1 MNNCFSGLMCGV
13 LFILTTS
20 YPHAGELNWGF
31 VRGGNRADMKAWDDS
46 TNKFMPGRFLVDV
59 ELNDKHIGKRILNI
73 LPEDKSDLCL
83 SEQWLR
89 DAGININTDFYA
101 KNINKERQCYV
112 IANDINTTVNMDFST
127 QNINFKI
134 PQKGLDKNKRQ
145 YWNGIMVSPP

>member
-1 MNNCFSGLMCGV
+1 
-13 LFILTTS
+13 
-20 YPHAGELNWGF
+20 
-31 VRGGNRADMKAWDDS
+31 
-46 TNKFMPGRFLVDV
+46 MPGRFLVDV

-134 PQKGLDKNKRQ
+134 PQKGLDKKQKAVLEWDYGIPALRMNYSASTNVNKVGTSSYGSLGLLANAGKWVVTR
-145 YWNGIMVSPP
+145 S